1 MPPIYLMAEALRSVT
16 GVVPSLKRVPV
27 TMPDIAAH
35 KPSTDLDNLRDGD
48 LLGRIAQQ
56 DPAALAELF
65 RRYGGR
71 VLAYVRAM
79 AGSQFPA
86 EDAVQEIFL
95 ALWQKAGL
103 YAPQGGE
110 AAGWI
115 FTVTRHKVLD
125 IHRSLRRVRED
136 GSLDLDL
143 LTPDNDPLDPSLAPS
158 LQKALSMLPA
168 DQALPIR
175 LAYYGDLTYDE
186 TARRLGVP
194 VGTLK
199 TRIRSGLGSL
209 RKMLSP

>member
-1 MPPIYLMAEALRSVT
+1 MHLMAEALRSVT

-35 KPSTDLDNLRDGD
+35 GPSTDLDNLRDGD

-103 YAPQGGE
+103 YAPQGDE

-158 LQKALSMLPA
+158 IQKALSMLPA